1 MHVPSRLEA
10 YLAAHL
16 AGYDLC
22 THRKSRSSPET
33 ARAARLDAHQLAKAV
48 VLEDED
54 GSCLMALL
62 PADRHVRIGR
72 LAQLLERPHLHLAD
86 KARLAKLFADCAP
99 GTVPAFGMAWGL
111 ETVVDDE
118 LSEPDAVYLECGDHE
133 ALVRLTRTQFA
144 ELMHGARHAHFC
156 DRRLH

>member
-62 PADRHVRIGR
+62 PAD
-72 LAQLLERPHLHLAD
+72 RPHLHLAD